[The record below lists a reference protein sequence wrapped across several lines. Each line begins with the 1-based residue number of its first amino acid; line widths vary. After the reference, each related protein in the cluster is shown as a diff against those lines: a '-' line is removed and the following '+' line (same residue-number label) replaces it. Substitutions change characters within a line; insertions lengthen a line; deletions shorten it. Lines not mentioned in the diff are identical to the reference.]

1 MRLFFSLRKGGKK
14 MRKRITVINENE
26 SGRNINFKDNYTG
39 KMMTLNQ
46 FVKKLKIVIM
56 KIII

>member
-1 MRLFFSLRKGGKK
+1 